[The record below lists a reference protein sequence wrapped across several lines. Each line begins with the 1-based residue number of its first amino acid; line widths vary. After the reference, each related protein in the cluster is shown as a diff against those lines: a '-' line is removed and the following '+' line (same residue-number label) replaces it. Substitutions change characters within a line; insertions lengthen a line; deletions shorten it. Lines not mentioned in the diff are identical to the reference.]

1 MRVVLNDQDTPRSLC
16 WHFHWL
22 RIWERTAREARDCNC
37 WVASRPQN
45 GRRSTQHASHS
56 ADHATCIKKQTAHST
71 HCPVHSASCT
81 LHSTHHTSH
90 STQCLSQQCKSHI
103 TRYTA
108 HSAHHSSAHP
118 SKASTQVGLHRIR
131 HTLPAFNIPP
141 QYMQAGPFSP
151 TCVDTSNVIW
161 GVVFSSWPQQQTG
174 NVQCRRL
181 ILGGLYVR
189 LHACTT
195 PFDLNWQCR
204 TKVHKCK
211 NTNKYKNKGPAD
223 AYLWENSED
232 PFHIW
237 HFSVPLFC

>member
-1 MRVVLNDQDTPRSLC
+1 MIRTRQDHCVGIFIGWGFENVLHVRRGTAIAE
-16 WHFHWL
+16 L
-22 RIWERTAREARDCNC
+22 RLDLKTVAGAHSTHRT
-37 WVASRPQN
+37 VQI
-45 GRRSTQHASHS
+45 TQHASNS
-56 ADHATCIKKQTAHST
+56 RQLTAHTAQCTVHPAHCIVHTT
-71 HCPVHSASCT
+71 HHTVHSAC
-81 LHSTHHTSH
+81 HSSANHTSH
-90 STQCLSQQCKSHI
+90 VTQHTVHI
-103 TRYTA
+103 TAVHIQANQARRLGFTG
-108 HSAHHSSAHP
+108 SD
-118 SKASTQVGLHRIR
+118 
-131 HTLPAFNIPP
+131 TLCRPLTSPP
-141 QYMQAGPFSP
+141 QYVQVGPFSP
-151 TCVDTSNVIW
+151 TCKDTSNVIW

-232 PFHIW
+232 PCHIW